1 MHFETTDL
9 MAVFGLIIG
18 AATVA
23 GAARK
28 LRISPPIL
36 LVLVGLAVS
45 YLPGIPDYTL
55 NPEIILA
62 LFLPPLLYSAA
73 WRSSSRGFRL
83 NKRPI
88 LLMSVGYTLF
98 STVLVALV
106 AYWLIPSMPLAAAFA
121 LGAIIAPPDAVAATA
136 VGRELG
142 MQRRYLQVLQGE
154 SLVNDATALT
164 AYRAAVAAAAGGITL
179 LEGGGIFVAAAG
191 GGVVLGGL
199 FGFLLREVRRRV
211 TSAVLEN
218 TLNLVVPFAV
228 YLAAESV
235 HASGVLAVVITGLYL
250 GNTATDTSPQA
261 RLQAES
267 SWEVIDFVL
276 ESIVFALIGLQLPAV
291 IAELEG
297 QNVASVAWW
306 SLAVL
311 LVTIAGRFIWV
322 FSSSYLIRFF
332 SPAVRARTPSPYWP
346 TPTVSS
352 WAGMRG
358 VVSLAAA
365 FALAHDFPA
374 RGLILWLTFVVVFG
388 TLVIQGLTL
397 PGLIRRLGVGG
408 TDDMSDRLAE
418 ANAQHQAARAAT
430 ERLDSLVSS
439 APHPPSDQVVGLLRH
454 YSEYR
459 ANSAWERLGGGL
471 SHGGKETPGAAFRR
485 LRQEMLQAQRE
496 TFMRLRQ
503 VGELDDE
510 VMREMVRELDLEE
523 TMLDRHGED
532 PEPKG
537 HKPPV
542 TSGDSSG
549 SSGGS
554 SGSSGDSEAPAEGA
568 GGGAAGDRRG
578 VADPTA
584 SPAAAADGTNPE

>member
-1 MHFETTDL
+1 MHFETADL

-23 GAARK
+23 GTARRLK
-28 LRISPPIL
+28 ISAPIL

-73 WRSSSRGFRL
+73 WQSSSRGFRL

-98 STVLVALV
+98 STVVVAVV
-106 AYWLIPSMPLAAAFA
+106 AYLLIPGMPLAAAFA
-121 LGAIIAPPDAVAATA
+121 LGAIVAPPDAVAATA

-179 LEGGGIFVAAAG
+179 LEGGGIFLLAAG

-199 FGFLLREVRRRV
+199 FGFLLRELRRRIS
-211 TSAVLEN
+211 SAVLEN

-267 SWEVIDFVL
+267 SWQVIDFVL
-276 ESIVFALIGLQLPAV
+276 ESVVFALIGLQLPAV

-297 QNVASVAWW
+297 ENVGSVAAW
-306 SLAVL
+306 SVAVL
-311 LVTIAGRFIWV
+311 LATIAGRFVWV
-322 FSSSYLIRFF
+322 FATSYLVRAV

-365 FALAHDFPA
+365 FALASDFPQ

-408 TDDMSDRLAE
+408 EDDMNDRLAE
-418 ANAQHQAARAAT
+418 ANAQHQAARAGT
-430 ERLDSLVSS
+430 ERLDELVSS
-439 APHPPSDQVVGLLRH
+439 APHPPSAEVVGLLKH

-485 LRQEMLQAQRE
+485 LRQEMLQAQRA
-496 TFMRLRQ
+496 TFMRLRNL
-503 VGELDDE
+503 GELDDE

-523 TMLDRHGED
+523 TMLGRHGDD
-532 PEPKG
+532 PTP
-537 HKPPV
+537 HAP
-542 TSGDSSG
+542 
-549 SSGGS
+549 GGS
-554 SGSSGDSEAPAEGA
+554 GPGGGGAGPAAAGGGAGAAAAGGGGAAAA
-568 GGGAAGDRRG
+568 GGGAALGGAPDG
-578 VADPTA
+578 G
-584 SPAAAADGTNPE
+584 AAAGGAAGA